1 MSVGVVNRNC
11 VVVELGGRPDGADAR
26 SQIAGLD
33 QQIMGLLRQ
42 QLQKRD
48 GGTGGGAHDAMTAQS
63 AAGALGS
70 YMSQNGISTVDPN
83 RLYQLAM
90 NPPSGTPE
98 DVSKAAKF
106 MLANP
111 DVFRQLETH
120 DVAGADGIS
129 GVANFQW
136 AAQGGLD
143 SSSAAQ
149 SGDTGSTA
157 NAELGG
163 KAESSGGADAA
174 GGDAQINDAPMTAQS
189 AAGALGSYMS
199 QNGISTVDPDK
210 LYQLAMNPSS
220 GTPEDVSKAA
230 KFMLD
235 HPDIFRKLET
245 HDVAGA
251 DGISGV
257 GNFQWAAQG
266 GLDSDSAAPTDGT
279 GSAEKVGLR
288 GDAQGEAA
296 PMTAQSAAG
305 ALGSYMSQNGISTVD
320 PNRLYQLAMNPP
332 SGTPEDVSKAAKFM
346 LANPDVFRQL
356 ETHDVAGA
364 DGISGV
370 ANFQWAA
377 QGGLDSSSAA
387 QSGDTGSTANA
398 ELGGKAESSGGAD
411 AAGGDAQINDAPM
424 TAQSAAGALGSY
436 MSQNGISTVDPNRLY
451 QLAMNP
457 PSGTPEDVS
466 KAAKFMLADPDVFR
480 QLETHDAAGA
490 DGISGVANFQ
500 WAAQGGLDSFATAD
514 AKPTAGATSAGASSV
529 AAGPTLTAGAKAEA
543 GAQSDGLQGA
553 IAAMNGVVESAMKA
567 QAAASTISVPDST
580 DSASNADA

>member
-48 GGTGGGAHDAMTAQS
+48 GGTGGGAHDA
-63 AAGALGS
+63 
-70 YMSQNGISTVDPN
+70 
-83 RLYQLAM
+83 
-90 NPPSGTPE
+90 
-98 DVSKAAKF
+98 
-106 MLANP
+106 
-111 DVFRQLETH
+111 
-120 DVAGADGIS
+120 
-129 GVANFQW
+129 
-136 AAQGGLD
+136 
-143 SSSAAQ
+143 
-149 SGDTGSTA
+149 
-157 NAELGG
+157 
-163 KAESSGGADAA
+163 
-174 GGDAQINDAPMTAQS
+174 MTAQS

-296 PMTAQSAAG
+296 PMSAQSAAG

-377 QGGLDSSSAA
+377 QGRLDSSSAA

-424 TAQSAAGALGSY
+424 SAQSAAGALGSY

-580 DSASNADA
+580 DSASDADA

>member
-1 MSVGVVNRNC
+1 MTLTEAEMSVGVVNRNC

-48 GGTGGGAHDAMTAQS
+48 GGTGGGAHDAMTAQSAAGALGSYMSQNGISTVDPDKLYQLAMNPSSGTPEDVSKAAKFMLDHPDTFRKLETHDVAGADGISGVGNFQWAAQGGLDSDSAAPTDGTGSAEKVGLRGDAQGEAAPMSAQS

-174 GGDAQINDAPMTAQS
+174 GGDAQINDAPMS
-189 AAGALGSYMS
+189 
-199 QNGISTVDPDK
+199 
-210 LYQLAMNPSS
+210 
-220 GTPEDVSKAA
+220 
-230 KFMLD
+230 
-235 HPDIFRKLET
+235 
-245 HDVAGA
+245 
-251 DGISGV
+251 
-257 GNFQWAAQG
+257 
-266 GLDSDSAAPTDGT
+266 
-279 GSAEKVGLR
+279 
-288 GDAQGEAA
+288 
-296 PMTAQSAAG
+296 
-305 ALGSYMSQNGISTVD
+305 
-320 PNRLYQLAMNPP
+320 
-332 SGTPEDVSKAAKFM
+332 
-346 LANPDVFRQL
+346 
-356 ETHDVAGA
+356 
-364 DGISGV
+364 
-370 ANFQWAA
+370 
-377 QGGLDSSSAA
+377 
-387 QSGDTGSTANA
+387 
-398 ELGGKAESSGGAD
+398 
-411 AAGGDAQINDAPM
+411 
-424 TAQSAAGALGSY
+424 AQSAAGALGSY

-529 AAGPTLTAGAKAEA
+529 AAGPTLTADAKAEA

>member
-1 MSVGVVNRNC
+1 MTLTEAEMSVGVVNRNC

-48 GGTGGGAHDAMTAQS
+48 GGTGGGAHDA
-63 AAGALGS
+63 
-70 YMSQNGISTVDPN
+70 
-83 RLYQLAM
+83 
-90 NPPSGTPE
+90 
-98 DVSKAAKF
+98 
-106 MLANP
+106 
-111 DVFRQLETH
+111 
-120 DVAGADGIS
+120 
-129 GVANFQW
+129 
-136 AAQGGLD
+136 
-143 SSSAAQ
+143 
-149 SGDTGSTA
+149 
-157 NAELGG
+157 
-163 KAESSGGADAA
+163 
-174 GGDAQINDAPMTAQS
+174 MTAQS

-288 GDAQGEAA
+288 GDAQGEA
-296 PMTAQSAAG
+296 
-305 ALGSYMSQNGISTVD
+305 
-320 PNRLYQLAMNPP
+320 
-332 SGTPEDVSKAAKFM
+332 
-346 LANPDVFRQL
+346 
-356 ETHDVAGA
+356 
-364 DGISGV
+364 
-370 ANFQWAA
+370 
-377 QGGLDSSSAA
+377 
-387 QSGDTGSTANA
+387 
-398 ELGGKAESSGGAD
+398 
-411 AAGGDAQINDAPM
+411 APM